1 MRVIRQMNLTAVVHA
16 AFENMSF
23 LSNSSVATL
32 ACCLSRMSR
41 NYSRDIL
48 SVRGS
53 VVHSTGHELKMSYL
67 FAVFHRQ
74 NYSTQSVCRMGQMDD
89 LSCDRIT
96 WASPWLGKLTFM
108 LSWQEFRHR
117 FGKWMTQNCRKC
129 EDLQRSSKTWTLM
142 CHLSIRDRCGDAVSI
157 QGHLI
162 LMFSFNY
169 TVRILQTGRQMS
181 VIFSLAWTDCS
192 HCWHCWSFPNNF
204 KIISPCTLFPLVWS
218 SAGCQLVEQM

>member
-1 MRVIRQMNLTAVVHA
+1 MRVIRQMNLSAAVHA

-41 NYSRDIL
+41 NYSWDIL

-53 VVHSTGHELKMSYL
+53 VVHSTGHAFKMSYL

-74 NYSTQSVCRMGQMDD
+74 NYSTQPVCRVGQMDD

-96 WASPWLGKLTFM
+96 WGSPWLGKLTFM

-117 FGKWMTQNCRKC
+117 FVKWMTQNCRKC
-129 EDLQRSSKTWTLM
+129 EDLQRSSKTS
-142 CHLSIRDRCGDAVSI
+142 LSVRDRCGDAVSI

-169 TVRILQTGRQMS
+169 TVRVLQTGRQMQRDS
-181 VIFSLAWTDCS
+181 VWPGLTAVTVDIVEVFQIISKSFLHAHCS
-192 HCWHCWSFPNNF
+192 H
-204 KIISPCTLFPLVWS
+204 
-218 SAGCQLVEQM
+218 